1 MKPLSSHIAPLLRLI
16 ALALSLVFFTQV
28 AAANVEEPRTM
39 LESVS
44 KQLLDT
50 LKSEQPQLHSQP
62 HRLFDIV
69 DEVLVPHVDLE
80 TMSRWVLG
88 KHWRTATP
96 DQRTRFTAEFRTLM
110 VRFYVSALLD
120 DPKQI
125 DTILAHA
132 DTIITFLP
140 SSDGAD
146 KQRSTVRSEVH
157 IPDGPVV
164 PVVFNLHQKDGEW
177 RVFDV
182 NVDGI
187 SLITNYRNS
196 FAQQVAQGGLDAL
209 ITDLAARNKTLMEEV
224 DKGKSSK

>member
-1 MKPLSSHIAPLLRLI
+1 MKPISSRVISLLRLMT
-16 ALALSLVFFTQV
+16 LAMSLVFFTQV
-28 AAANVEEPRTM
+28 AAANADEPRTM

-44 KQLLDT
+44 KQLLVT
-50 LKSEQPQLHSQP
+50 LKSEQTQLHNEPQ
-62 HRLFDIV
+62 RLFTIV

-96 DQRTRFTAEFRTLM
+96 EQRTRFTAEFRTLM

-125 DTILAHA
+125 DTILAHSE
-132 DTIITFLP
+132 TIITFLP
-140 SSDGAD
+140 SSDGTDA
-146 KQRSTVRSEVH
+146 KRSTVRSEVH
-157 IPDGPVV
+157 IPNGPVV
-164 PVVFNLHQKDGEW
+164 PVVFNLHLKDGAW

-196 FAQQVAQGGLDAL
+196 FAQQVAQSGLDAL
-209 ITDLAARNKTLMEEV
+209 ITDLTARNKALMEEAG
-224 DKGKSSK
+224 KTKSSK